1 MMFSCYPRVEQIL
14 FIGIFANAVYQ
25 VKTEVFVDGTKGLK
39 RHSEHG
45 LACANFAAH
54 IFRYLNITPLVSAS
68 MKDIRDC
75 GKLCV
80 DHSSCFSVNFAAF
93 FNQDG
98 RIFCELLPSDIY
110 NNSNEFVDSAV
121 FHHLSIKVSKK
132 ITQGKTN
139 VLREK

>member
-1 MMFSCYPRVEQIL
+1 MFSCYPRVEQIL

-25 VKTEVFVDGTKGLK
+25 VKTEVFVDGAKGLK
-39 RHSEHG
+39 RRSGHG
-45 LACANFAAH
+45 LAYANFAVH
-54 IFRYLNITPLVSAS
+54 KFRYLNITPLVSAS
-68 MKDIRDC
+68 GKDIRDC

-93 FNQDG
+93 FNEDG

-110 NNSNEFVDSAV
+110 NNSNEFVDSVV